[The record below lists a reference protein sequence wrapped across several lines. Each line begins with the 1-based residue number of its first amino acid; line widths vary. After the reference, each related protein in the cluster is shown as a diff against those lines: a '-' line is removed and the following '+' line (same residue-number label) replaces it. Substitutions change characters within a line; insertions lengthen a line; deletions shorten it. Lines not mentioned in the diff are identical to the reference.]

1 MTDIRSVENMSERE
15 MMSVDK
21 LYAMPLSRFVERCVA
36 WCDEFNDGKE
46 MKIEGNDVCPV
57 QLWVMANGSN
67 CPGETVV
74 DLIATCKV
82 CGDPVCPDCMN
93 HNVHQLSRVTGYLSN
108 VSGWNEAKKQEL
120 KDRNRNF

>member
-1 MTDIRSVENMSERE
+1 MTEQE
-15 MMSVDK
+15 MTLEEM
-21 LYAMPLSRFVERCVA
+21 YAMPLHQFISRCLA
-36 WCDEFNDGKE
+36 WCDEFNRGEMMNIDGD
-46 MKIEGNDVCPV
+46 DVCPV
-57 QLWVMANGSN
+57 QLWVMANKKN

-82 CGDPVCPDCMN
+82 CGNPMCPDCSN

-108 VSGWNEAKKQEL
+108 VSGWNAAKKQEL

>member
-1 MTDIRSVENMSERE
+1 MSNQNIKTVEE
-15 MMSVDK
+15 
-21 LYAMPLSRFVERCVA
+21 LCAMPLHQFVARCIE
-36 WCDEFNDGKE
+36 WNDEFNDGKVLDTSD
-46 MKIEGNDVCPV
+46 GHLCPV
-57 QLWVMANGSN
+57 QAWVMSNHKN

-82 CGDPVCPDCMN
+82 CGEPMCPDCSN

-108 VSGWNEAKKQEL
+108 VSGWNAAKKQEL